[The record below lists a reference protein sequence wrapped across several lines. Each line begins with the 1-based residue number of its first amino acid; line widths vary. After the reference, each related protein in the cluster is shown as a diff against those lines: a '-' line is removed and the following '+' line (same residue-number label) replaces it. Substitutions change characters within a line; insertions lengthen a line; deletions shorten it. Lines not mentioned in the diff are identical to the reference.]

1 MVWITSDSE
10 FGVLDVILAVS
21 SLNDSIDNVG
31 EIGEPVELVG
41 GLGEGSLL
49 RVQVGDL
56 AEELS
61 ADTLSRVD
69 VDAVFVVVGPGGG
82 VLGEQGNLPN
92 EVTLGTLCGGSLFG
106 GLVVDLDQL
115 NRCAL
120 NLDNLE
126 GGSECVA
133 GKG

>member
-21 SLNDSIDNVG
+21 SLNDSIDDVG

-82 VLGEQGNLPN
+82 VLGEQGN
-92 EVTLGTLCGGSLFG
+92 
-106 GLVVDLDQL
+106 
-115 NRCAL
+115 
-120 NLDNLE
+120 
-126 GGSECVA
+126 
-133 GKG
+133 

>member
-21 SLNDSIDNVG
+21 SLNDSVDDVG

-82 VLGEQGNLPN
+82 VLGEQGN
-92 EVTLGTLCGGSLFG
+92 
-106 GLVVDLDQL
+106 
-115 NRCAL
+115 
-120 NLDNLE
+120 
-126 GGSECVA
+126 
-133 GKG
+133 